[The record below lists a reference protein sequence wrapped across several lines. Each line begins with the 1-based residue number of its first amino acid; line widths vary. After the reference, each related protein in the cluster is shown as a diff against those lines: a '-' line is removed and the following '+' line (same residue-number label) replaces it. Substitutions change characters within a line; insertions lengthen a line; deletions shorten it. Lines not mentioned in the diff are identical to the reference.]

1 MDTSAPWRALEA
13 SQAAEGGTASSGEAG
28 AGSGRGRPAGR
39 RLALAAAALL
49 VVGSLVVAGIVAMR
63 PTGQVEVVGPPV
75 GGGSGASHWAG
86 ASPSLAVVV
95 VQVAGAVVRPG
106 VYSLPAGSRVTDAI
120 QAAGGYSTEVDPRA
134 AETKLNLAAKLQDAQ
149 LIAVP
154 RRGETAGGGLGAG
167 GLPGAGGGPG
177 GGGGSGAGTSTMPG
191 PTNLNTATAEQLDSL
206 PGIGPATAQK
216 IIASRQERAFAKVD
230 DLVTRKIVTAAT
242 LSKLRSLVTAD

>member
-13 SQAAEGGTASSGEAG
+13 SQAPDGEGGTASSGEAG
-28 AGSGRGRPAGR
+28 GGSGRGVPAGR

-49 VVGSLVVAGIVAMR
+49 VVGSLAVAGIVALR
-63 PTGQVEVVGPPV
+63 PTGQVEVVAPPQT
-75 GGGSGASHWAG
+75 GGAGASHWAG
-86 ASPSLAVVV
+86 ASPSLVVVV
-95 VQVAGAVVRPG
+95 VQVAGAVARPG
-106 VYSLPAGSRVTDAI
+106 VYSLPAGSRVADAI
-120 QAAGGYSTEVDPRA
+120 QAAGGYSTEVDPRT

-154 RRGETAGGGLGAG
+154 RRGETASGLS
-167 GLPGAGGGPG
+167 GAGGGPG
-177 GGGGSGAGTSTMPG
+177 AGAGAGTSTTPG
-191 PTNLNTATAEQLDSL
+191 LTNLNTATAEQLDSL

>member
-1 MDTSAPWRALEA
+1 MPMDTSAPWRALEA
-13 SQAAEGGTASSGEAG
+13 SQGAEGEGGTASSGEAG
-28 AGSGRGRPAGR
+28 AGSGRGMPAGR

-49 VVGSLVVAGIVAMR
+49 VVGSLAVAGIVALR
-63 PTGQVEVVGPPV
+63 PTGQVEVVAPLQT
-75 GGGSGASHWAG
+75 GGAGASHWAG

-95 VQVAGAVVRPG
+95 VQVAGAVARPG
-106 VYSLPAGSRVTDAI
+106 VYSLPAGSRVADAI

-154 RRGETAGGGLGAG
+154 RRGETASGLS
-167 GLPGAGGGPG
+167 GAGGGPG
-177 GGGGSGAGTSTMPG
+177 AGGGAGTSTTPG
-191 PTNLNTATAEQLDSL
+191 LTNLNTATAEQLDSL

-230 DLVTRKIVTAAT
+230 DLVTRKIVTAAA
-242 LSKLRSLVTAD
+242 LSKLRPLVTAD